1 MDEESADP
9 RPPLNRPT
17 QLQLPLVDTTS
28 ETALDLSRNRFVFN
42 DHRGSSS
49 SFSPFPSSSSSIV
62 ADDPVSPHNTTV
74 TAYEPAFLNRKPS
87 FSFPEPLTVYVPRR
101 VVVAGL
107 PTGSEEG
114 SPVVTVVRSTAT
126 ATATATSATAAS
138 TTSTGSVPEGVTS
151 STAVPERVPTIPEYA
166 RLAGVPENVSGI
178 LTTSA
183 AAAASSSSS
192 AVSSEHEASASRE
205 SPSALKYYLRA
216 SVSEILPV
224 GASPAAQLLY
234 APTPTAFADASGNAP
249 AAATTSTSTTSGQG
263 LPAYGPYV
271 TAVAEAEATFPRRP
285 NRRRLAAETAAAPSD
300 SHLRQRALYM
310 LLDDGGQ
317 YDENIQFGYKLKA
330 KPRWPLLRRKAHSR
344 YEVTPNH
351 NLPLE
356 EEPRVLL
363 TAEQVRQLVLSPYT
377 LARRYPN
384 VTTVKVVLV
393 TPTYRGLRLAVDV
406 VSALRRHPA
415 LVCLQLFIGPDHD
428 RVNWTGEAP
437 GDCGSARAGALAR
450 ARATAAGDLLGNM
463 DVEAEL
469 RAEAAAASVSAS
481 SSGDADADSAHSQPD
496 PPPTVSP
503 LSDSSASNCSSG
515 GSPKAFVLVNE
526 LEEERLAKEK
536 EEEEA
541 AEEEA
546 KKKKDED
553 QDQGKRGGNGGTDN
567 NNNNGDDNNDIA
579 DISND
584 EEDGNEDQNA
594 EVEFED
600 HSDYEPFFEMID
612 LLNYSGGAF
621 PALKTLVVHF
631 GTELVARRFRVAG
644 SLNLHLIHRV
654 PSAYLRLPVK
664 AVQKALNSIAANG
677 HIRVLSLVVPFSY
690 PQGVATSELVLANKY
705 RLFGP
710 LSRTV
715 IAYLEEPETEAHR
728 LALATSG
735 QNLGHHQEALRALIP
750 SKVPIPLSPY
760 THSLAHLSLTLT
772 MRQYLNEPTLG
783 LLRHLTGLRE
793 LVLVL
798 RNDLSHLQNPCQ
810 AFLGQQQN
818 EDGAELAEHFD
829 EYLVEAAAL
838 PRRSLRRTPR
848 SLAEIRLPKVRSLA
862 VTVVGEPFRRPVRD
876 HRTLL
881 AHLGIGFTFVNLK
894 YLNVAL
900 ELLPLH
906 CAACAC
912 WELEG
917 SSAAVD
923 YRDRRCFRLALE
935 PVLEQGGLRDR
946 LQGVELTVERFGPT
960 FDSPRTAIEVH
971 SMLMRPRP
979 PTAANS
985 VIRVDASTD
994 TSIN

>member
-1 MDEESADP
+1 
-9 RPPLNRPT
+9 
-17 QLQLPLVDTTS
+17 
-28 ETALDLSRNRFVFN
+28 
-42 DHRGSSS
+42 
-49 SFSPFPSSSSSIV
+49 
-62 ADDPVSPHNTTV
+62 
-74 TAYEPAFLNRKPS
+74 
-87 FSFPEPLTVYVPRR
+87 
-101 VVVAGL
+101 
-107 PTGSEEG
+107 
-114 SPVVTVVRSTAT
+114 
-126 ATATATSATAAS
+126 
-138 TTSTGSVPEGVTS
+138 
-151 STAVPERVPTIPEYA
+151 
-166 RLAGVPENVSGI
+166 
-178 LTTSA
+178 
-183 AAAASSSSS
+183 
-192 AVSSEHEASASRE
+192 
-205 SPSALKYYLRA
+205 
-216 SVSEILPV
+216 
-224 GASPAAQLLY
+224 
-234 APTPTAFADASGNAP
+234 
-249 AAATTSTSTTSGQG
+249 
-263 LPAYGPYV
+263 
-271 TAVAEAEATFPRRP
+271 
-285 NRRRLAAETAAAPSD
+285 
-300 SHLRQRALYM
+300 M

-330 KPRWPLLRRKAHSR
+330 KPRWPLFRRKAHSR

-546 KKKKDED
+546 KKKKDENQED
-553 QDQGKRGGNGGTDN
+553 QNKGKGETDD
-567 NNNNGDDNNDIA
+567 NNGDDNNDIA
-579 DISND
+579 DISDD
-584 EEDGNEDQNA
+584 EEDGSEDQDA
-594 EVEFED
+594 GVEFED

-631 GTELVARRFRVAG
+631 GTELVARRFRVSG

-654 PSAYLRLPVK
+654 PSAFLRLPVK

-728 LALATSG
+728 LALATTSG

-810 AFLGQQQN
+810 AFLGRQQN

-829 EYLVEAAAL
+829 EYLIEAAAL

-862 VTVVGEPFRRPVRD
+862 VTIVGEPFRRPVRD

-917 SSAAVD
+917 SSAATD

-979 PTAANS
+979 RPPPPANS

>member
-17 QLQLPLVDTTS
+17 QLQLPMVDTTS
-28 ETALDLSRNRFVFN
+28 ETALDLSRNRFIFD

-49 SFSPFPSSSSSIV
+49 FFSPSPSPSSFFPSWPMTRSV
-62 ADDPVSPHNTTV
+62 RTTPPSPPTSRPFSTGSR
-74 TAYEPAFLNRKPS
+74 A

-114 SPVVTVVRSTAT
+114 SPVVTVVRSTAAN
-126 ATATATSATAAS
+126 ATATATSATAA
-138 TTSTGSVPEGVTS
+138 STGSVPEGVTS
-151 STAVPERVPTIPEYA
+151 STAVPQERVPTIPEYA
-166 RLAGVPENVSGI
+166 RLAGVPENVSGT
-178 LTTSA
+178 LTISA
-183 AAAASSSSS
+183 AAATAAASSSSS

-205 SPSALKYYLRA
+205 PPSALKYYLRA

-224 GASPAAQLLY
+224 GAAPAAQLLY

-249 AAATTSTSTTSGQG
+249 LAAATTSTSTSTTSGQAT

-271 TAVAEAEATFPRRP
+271 TAVAEAEATLPRRP

-406 VSALRRHPA
+406 VAALRRHPA

-553 QDQGKRGGNGGTDN
+553 QDQNKGKGETDD
-567 NNNNGDDNNDIA
+567 NNGDDNNDIA
-579 DISND
+579 DISDD
-584 EEDGNEDQNA
+584 EEDGSEDQDA
-594 EVEFED
+594 GVEFED

-728 LALATSG
+728 LALATTSG
-735 QNLGHHQEALRALIP
+735 QNSA
-750 SKVPIPLSPY
+750 
-760 THSLAHLSLTLT
+760 TT
-772 MRQYLNEPTLG
+772 
-783 LLRHLTGLRE
+783 
-793 LVLVL
+793 
-798 RNDLSHLQNPCQ
+798 
-810 AFLGQQQN
+810 
-818 EDGAELAEHFD
+818 
-829 EYLVEAAAL
+829 
-838 PRRSLRRTPR
+838 RRR
-848 SLAEIRLPKVRSLA
+848 
-862 VTVVGEPFRRPVRD
+862 
-876 HRTLL
+876 
-881 AHLGIGFTFVNLK
+881 
-894 YLNVAL
+894 
-900 ELLPLH
+900 
-906 CAACAC
+906 
-912 WELEG
+912 
-917 SSAAVD
+917 
-923 YRDRRCFRLALE
+923 
-935 PVLEQGGLRDR
+935 
-946 LQGVELTVERFGPT
+946 
-960 FDSPRTAIEVH
+960 
-971 SMLMRPRP
+971 
-979 PTAANS
+979 
-985 VIRVDASTD
+985 
-994 TSIN
+994 